1 MTKAF
6 QKYNPQLLLCI
17 FLIVVFGLDILN
29 KFEFSKIQPWLSI
42 IKFEKIIFYIYFL
55 ILFLVKSKDGT
66 LKTGLAILLFFFF
79 TGQFLIYSGLQS
91 FNSILNEITLNFR
104 HLSLLFFPL
113 IFVGFL
119 SFSKSKDNDKLRK
132 VFLILI
138 LIVVTTTFLG
148 AVTNFNFFRTYS
160 VGSRVGYSGLMPRSI
175 TATYFYISAIIFLY
189 DNYFYNKNNFN
200 GFQLFVTVSASL
212 LVGTKAIY
220 LFIVFL
226 AAFHFFHHRIYLKKS
241 FYLFSIITGVA
252 LILLKE
258 IIFKNFLQF
267 FNVLIKLYHEKGLLT
282 AAMSYRDE
290 IFIQNSDN
298 YNKHWSVLNYLIGGK
313 YGDISLF
320 EISILDLITFFGFLG
335 VCLYLYLF
343 LRGLNHIQINPKS
356 NFYYFSILSTLVVSV
371 FAGQFFL
378 NISGITYFIISVF
391 LMRGIA
397 NERIAK

>member
-42 IKFEKIIFYIYFL
+42 IKFGKTIFYIYFL
-55 ILFLVKSKDGT
+55 ILFLVKSKDET

-189 DNYFYNKNNFN
+189 DNYFYNKKNSF
-200 GFQLFVTVSASL
+200 GFLLLITIAASL

-220 LFIVFL
+220 LFILFL
-226 AAFHFFHHRIYLKKS
+226 AAFHFFNHRIYLKKL
-241 FYLFSIITGVA
+241 FYLLAAIVGTGFILFKEVIIR
-252 LILLKE
+252 
-258 IIFKNFLQF
+258 NFLQF
-267 FNVLIKLYHEKGLLT
+267 FDVLINLYREKGLLT
-282 AAMSYRDE
+282 AVMSYRDE
-290 IFIQNSDN
+290 IFIRN
-298 YNKHWSVLNYLIGGK
+298 YENYTEHWSVLNYLIGGK
-313 YGDISLF
+313 LADSSLF
-320 EISILDLITFFGFLG
+320 EISIIDLISFFGFLG
-335 VCLYLYLF
+335 AVIYLFLF
-343 LRGLNHIQINPKS
+343 LRGLNNFKNISKS
-356 NFYYFSILSTLVVSV
+356 NFYCFSIFSV
-371 FAGQFFL
+371 LMISIFAGQFFL
-378 NISGITYFIISVF
+378 NISGVSYFLISIF
-391 LMRGIA
+391 LISKTE
-397 NERIAK
+397 NIKS